1 MSESMPIPPSED
13 EVNLDNLFGAEMVG
27 SYEDADGV
35 NIDSAHEV
43 LALAVAATEAGE
55 PINMEE
61 VEDKIKSLQA
71 AQNSQ
76 TILRADVY
84 KAIPK
89 ALAALI
95 AVANKNR
102 Q

>member
-1 MSESMPIPPSED
+1 MSESVPTSED

-27 SYEDADGV
+27 SYEDTDGV

-55 PINMEE
+55 AIDMEQ
-61 VEDKIKSLQA
+61 VEDKIRSLQA

-76 TILRADVY
+76 TILKADVY